1 MPAIETTGYALIR
14 SVESTFDDAVADV
27 TSALAAE
34 GFGILT
40 TIDVQ
45 ATLKAKLDLGVAP
58 YTILGACNPQLA
70 SRGLAIEPDLGVLL
84 PCNVVVRREGDRTII
99 AAMEPLAAM
108 ALAGNPGLGPIATEA
123 RDRLWRA
130 IESVVDRPRAAP
142 PSENDAA

>member
-1 MPAIETTGYALIR
+1 MDITAYAITRT
-14 SVESTFDDAVADV
+14 VDVPFDEAVDRVVA
-27 TSALAAE
+27 ALAAE

-45 ATLKAKLDLGVAP
+45 ATLKDKLDLDVAP

-84 PCNVVVRREGDRTII
+84 PCNVVVRRDGNHTIV

-108 ALAGNPGLGPIATEA
+108 RLAGNADLEPVAAEA
-123 RDRLWRA
+123 RDRIERA
-130 IESVVDRPRAAP
+130 VANI
-142 PSENDAA
+142 

>member
-1 MPAIETTGYALIR
+1 MEITAYAITRTVDAPFDEAIERVTT
-14 SVESTFDDAVADV
+14 
-27 TSALAAE
+27 ALATE

-45 ATLKAKLDLGVAP
+45 ATLKQKLDLDVAP

-84 PCNVVVRREGDRTII
+84 PCNVVVRRDGDRTII

-108 ALAGNPGLGPIATEA
+108 RLAGNADLEPLAAEA
-123 RDRLWRA
+123 RERIERA
-130 IESVVDRPRAAP
+130 VASIA
-142 PSENDAA
+142 